1 MADELAALAC
11 RVIQLATSHG
21 KHNLGKLG
29 GFARA
34 GLPADDDHLVGRNGV
49 HNFVAFARHRERLWE
64 FDLQGAGSQGV
75 LFVENCGLS
84 QPLQTLTGLY
94 RPSMTSVF
102 NFTFVPWFR
111 SVAPYIH
118 KFRNQTFVVGI
129 AGEAIAAGKLQSLAQ
144 DLAMIQSMGVKI
156 VLVHGFRPQVNEQL
170 RAKGHTP
177 KYSHGI
183 RITDE
188 VALDCA
194 QEAAGQLRYEIEA
207 AFSQGLPNT
216 PMADSTVRV
225 ISGNFIT
232 ARPVGIVDGVDFQHS
247 GLVRK
252 VDIAGITKTL
262 DMGAMVL
269 LSPFGFS
276 PTGEAFN
283 LTMEEVATSVATAL
297 QADKLIFLTEVPGI
311 RTDPTQP
318 ASEENP
324 IDTELPLAAAEKLL
338 KELPTAN
345 LPTDTAFYLQHCV
358 KACKGGV
365 ERSHIIPFAVDG
377 AILLEVYVHDGIG
390 TMVVDEKLEELRE
403 ATEEDVGGI
412 LQLIEPFE
420 KDGTL
425 VKRSRTEIERDAGN
439 YTIIEHDGVIF
450 ACAALYPYPEA
461 KTAEMAAVTVSP
473 EVQGQGDGERILK
486 RIEQRAKAAG
496 LDSIFV
502 LTTRTMHWFIKR
514 GFVQVTRTGS
524 LKPASANTTGT
535 ARAKCWSSAW
545 ADLAPGHQRLRA
557 LRHTIRLPKIAKQLK
572 QTNDQLAML
581 PPRKV
586 QSTLLQ
592 SPPPR
597 KIMGSAR
604 LRGKV
609 SIMP

>member
-1 MADELAALAC
+1 M
-11 RVIQLATSHG
+11 R
-21 KHNLGKLG
+21 NLGCGANG
-29 GFARA
+29 GCYTFQII
-34 GLPADDDHLVGRNGV
+34 DDRTKAK
-49 HNFVAFARHRERLWE
+49 F
-64 FDLQGAGSQGV
+64 S
-75 LFVENCGLS
+75 
-84 QPLQTLTGLY
+84 P
-94 RPSMTSVF
+94 MTTVF

-129 AGEAIAAGKLQSLAQ
+129 AGEAIAAGKLPHLAQ

-170 RAKGHTP
+170 KAKGHAP

-252 VDIAGITKTL
+252 VDIAGITRTL

-297 QADKLIFLTEVPGI
+297 QADKLIFVTEVPGV
-311 RTDPTQP
+311 RMRPLEE
-318 ASEENP
+318 ASDDNP
-324 IDTELPLAAAEKLL
+324 IDTELPLAAAEQLL
-338 KELPTAN
+338 HQLPAAN
-345 LPTDTAFYLQHCV
+345 RPTDTAFYLQHCV
-358 KACKGGV
+358 KACKNGV

-377 AILLEVYVHDGIG
+377 SILLEVYVHDGIG
-390 TMVVDEKLEELRE
+390 TMVVDEKLESLRE
-403 ATEEDVGGI
+403 ATVDDVGGI

-420 KDGTL
+420 QDGTL
-425 VKRSRTEIERDAGN
+425 VKRSRTEIERDVGN

-461 KTAEMAAVTVSP
+461 RTAEMAALTVSP
-473 EVQGQGDGERILK
+473 DVQGQGDGERVLK
-486 RIEQRAKAAG
+486 RVEQRAKAAG

-514 GFVQVTRTGS
+514 GFVQVDPEW
-524 LKPASANTTGT
+524 LPE
-535 ARAKCWSSAW
+535 ARKRKYNWDRKSQVLVKK
-545 ADLAPGHQRLRA
+545 LA
-557 LRHTIRLPKIAKQLK
+557 
-572 QTNDQLAML
+572 
-581 PPRKV
+581 
-586 QSTLLQ
+586 
-592 SPPPR
+592 
-597 KIMGSAR
+597 
-604 LRGKV
+604 
-609 SIMP
+609 

>member
-1 MADELAALAC
+1 
-11 RVIQLATSHG
+11 
-21 KHNLGKLG
+21 
-29 GFARA
+29 
-34 GLPADDDHLVGRNGV
+34 
-49 HNFVAFARHRERLWE
+49 
-64 FDLQGAGSQGV
+64 
-75 LFVENCGLS
+75 
-84 QPLQTLTGLY
+84 
-94 RPSMTSVF
+94 MTTVF

-129 AGEAIAAGKLQSLAQ
+129 AGEAIAAGKLPHLAQ

-170 RAKGHTP
+170 QAKGHTA
-177 KYSHGI
+177 KYSHGV

-252 VDIAGITKTL
+252 VDIAAITRVL
-262 DMGAMVL
+262 DMGAMLL

-311 RTDPTQP
+311 RIRPLEP
-318 ASEENP
+318 AGEDNP
-324 IDTELPLAAAEKLL
+324 IDTELPLAMAEKLL
-338 KELPTAN
+338 TQLPSATQ
-345 LPTDTAFYLQHCV
+345 PTDTGFYLQHCV
-358 KACKGGV
+358 KACKNGV

-377 AILLEVYVHDGIG
+377 SILLEVYVHDGIG
-390 TMVVDEKLEELRE
+390 TMVVDEKLESLRE
-403 ATEEDVGGI
+403 ASVDDVGGI

-425 VKRSRTEIERDAGN
+425 VKRSRTEIERDVGN
-439 YTIIEHDGVIF
+439 YSVIEHDGVIF
-450 ACAALYPYPEA
+450 ACAALYPYPESR
-461 KTAEMAAVTVSP
+461 TAEMAALTVSP
-473 EVQGQGDGERILK
+473 QSQGQGDGERVLK
-486 RIEQRAKAAG
+486 RIEQRAKAMG

-502 LTTRTMHWFIKR
+502 LTTRTMHWFLKR
-514 GFVQVTRTGS
+514 GFVQTDPDH
-524 LKPASANTTGT
+524 LPE
-535 ARAKCWSSAW
+535 ARR
-545 ADLAPGHQRLRA
+545 RLY
-557 LRHTIRLPKIAKQLK
+557 
-572 QTNDQLAML
+572 NWD
-581 PPRKV
+581 RKSQV
-586 QSTLLQ
+586 LVKKL
-592 SPPPR
+592 
-597 KIMGSAR
+597 
-604 LRGKV
+604 
-609 SIMP
+609 